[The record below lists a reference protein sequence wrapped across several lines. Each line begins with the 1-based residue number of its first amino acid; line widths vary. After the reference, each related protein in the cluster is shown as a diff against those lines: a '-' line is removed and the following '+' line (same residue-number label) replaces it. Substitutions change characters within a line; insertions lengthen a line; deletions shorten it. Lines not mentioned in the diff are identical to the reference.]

1 MCMYNI
7 ILLTVSVCENRGIS
21 KGVIMMINYKKLY
34 FY

>member
-7 ILLTVSVCENRGIS
+7 ILTIVRVCENHGVS
-21 KGVIMMINYKKLY
+21 NGVIMMINYKKLY